1 MKQVDDS
8 ICLFER
14 LIYLIRLFNICL
26 SLILGSHQ
34 IILEKFHVFT
44 EVLFDKSDKD
54 ERGLLKNKL
63 SWFTLI
69 FLKILESSGFESS

>member
-14 LIYLIRLFNICL
+14 LIYVIRLFNICL

-44 EVLFDKSDKD
+44 KVLFDKSDKD
-54 ERGLLKNKL
+54 ARGDLKTN
-63 SWFTLI
+63 
-69 FLKILESSGFESS
+69 